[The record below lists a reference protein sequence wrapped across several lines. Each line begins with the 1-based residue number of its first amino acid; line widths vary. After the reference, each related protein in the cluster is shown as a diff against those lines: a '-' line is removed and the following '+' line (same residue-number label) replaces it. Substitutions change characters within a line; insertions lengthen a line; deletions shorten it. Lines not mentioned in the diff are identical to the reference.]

1 MRKQSV
7 VLFVH
12 FLTMTV
18 KIRSLYMEGLT
29 DFCLIQSLLSKLSV
43 FKKRSDCKT
52 SADCRAWCEIF
63 NECLKGAK
71 YTF

>member
-18 KIRSLYMEGLT
+18 KIRSLYMEGLA

-43 FKKRSDCKT
+43 F
-52 SADCRAWCEIF
+52 
-63 NECLKGAK
+63 
-71 YTF
+71 

>member
-12 FLTMTV
+12 FLTMMMI
-18 KIRSLYMEGLT
+18 IRRLYMEGLA

-43 FKKRSDCKT
+43 F
-52 SADCRAWCEIF
+52 
-63 NECLKGAK
+63 
-71 YTF
+71 